1 MMMMMTMVARSLA
14 SGVIHQVCLSLSVC
28 CVCVCSRGWGKV
40 TEKRKKLGGLKRVR
54 IRDGIKR

>member
-40 TEKRKKLGGLKRVR
+40 TEKRKKLGG
-54 IRDGIKR
+54 